1 MAEPPQQPRWE
12 FLDNW
17 GHWGAMDPSIETTLE
32 YMFKGGYPEVEV
44 TDGDAVWEMNF
55 INMKQR
61 RVWGAQEYGTERSIR
76 RIIILHRG
84 TVTKRPRPDSPVSA
98 SEADAP
104 GDAMIDR

>member
-12 FLDNW
+12 FQDDW
-17 GHWGAMDPSIETTLE
+17 GHWGAMDPSIEGTVE
-32 YMFKGGYPEVEV
+32 YMFQQGYPEVEV
-44 TDGDAVWEMNF
+44 SDGDAVWEMNF

-61 RVWGAQEYGTERSIR
+61 RVDNGTERDIR
-76 RIIILHRG
+76 RIIIAHRG